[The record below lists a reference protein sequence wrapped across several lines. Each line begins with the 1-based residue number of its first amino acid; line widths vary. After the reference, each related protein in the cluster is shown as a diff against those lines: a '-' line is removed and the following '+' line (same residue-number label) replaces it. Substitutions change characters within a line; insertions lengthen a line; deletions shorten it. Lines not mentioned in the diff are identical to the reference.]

1 MAEITAKLV
10 NDLRAKTGQGMMECK
25 KALQETGGDV
35 EKAIDYFRQKGVKTS
50 LTERVAGEGR
60 IIGAQTPDKKSA
72 AIVEVNC
79 NTDFTAKSEPV
90 QKLGQTAANALLRNP
105 GAKLAN
111 DATVSASL
119 TTVAQTTG
127 ENVQIGKTAV
137 LSNAGGSVGLYLY
150 GITGKIGVIM
160 SFNGGT
166 PSDILVPAALENVI
180 TLHNAEAVKARIVAE
195 AANGPTTPHADEIL
209 VVDGHSRDRTRDI
222 AVEQAKANGK
232 PQQIAE
238 KIAEGKLNSFFAE
251 RVLLDQEFFNSQV
264 FKGTI
269 ANYLKQNGV
278 TLEKYV
284 RLEVG
289 QQ

>member
-25 KALQETGGDV
+25 KMLTEHGGDI
-35 EKAIDYFRQKGVKTS
+35 EKAIEGFRKKGVKAS
-50 LTERVAGEGR
+50 LTERAASEGR
-60 IIGAQTPDKKSA
+60 IVGVASPDKKSA
-72 AIVEVNC
+72 ALVEVNC

-90 QKLGQTAANALLRNP
+90 QKVGTIAASALLKNA
-105 GAKLAN
+105 GVNVAD
-111 DATVSASL
+111 DAQVKAEL
-119 TTVAQTTG
+119 TAVAQTTG
-127 ENVQIGKTAV
+127 ENVQIGKAAV
-137 LSNAGGSVGLYLY
+137 LSNPAGSVGLYLY

-160 SFNGGT
+160 SFGGGVAGDELIKQLGGHIAFARPVGLT
-166 PSDILVPAALENVI
+166 RAEVPADL
-180 TLHNAEAVKARIVAE
+180 VAKE
-195 AANGPTTPHADEIL
+195 
-209 VVDGHSRDRTRDI
+209 RDL
-222 AVEQAKANGK
+222 AVEQAKATGK

-251 RVLLDQEFFNSQV
+251 RVLLDQEFFNAQV
-264 FKGTI
+264 FKGSI

-289 QQ
+289 QA